1 MIRNTSQQDKV
12 ITKRATNK
20 KWMLSSI
27 GAIGLISAV
36 AFSYES
42 FSTLLSAEQVI
53 STQQLK
59 TAQVVRGDMI
69 QDIRV
74 EGRTLAAVSPSLYAI
89 ASGTV
94 TLRVKAGDT
103 ISEGQVLASIDSP
116 ELHNLLLQEEATLR
130 RIEMEV
136 KRQQIAIKQQQLDN
150 TQAMELAK
158 VELEAAQSE
167 MARANASIE
176 KQIISKLELEQTVV
190 ELKRAQLNERHAIDS
205 LKLSQ
210 EQLSFELQST
220 QLDLDRQR
228 HLVADL
234 QRQVNAL
241 TLTSPLSGIVG
252 NLSVQQKQHVQRDTE
267 LMSLVDLSELEVE
280 AYIPENL
287 ADELGIGL
295 SAKVQINNLYYSA
308 TLMAI
313 SPEVENGR
321 VSGRIRFDQQP
332 ENLRQNQRV
341 NAQIIIS
348 HKKNILKVD
357 RGAFI
362 ETGSATT
369 AYKISKG
376 SAHRTDIQL
385 GVKSIR
391 EVEIKSGLQVG
402 DTIVISSLAP
412 FQQAQQ
418 VILSE

>member
-1 MIRNTSQQDKV
+1 
-12 ITKRATNK
+12 
-20 KWMLSSI
+20 MLSSI

-42 FSTLLSAEQVI
+42 FSTLLSAEQVV

-94 TLRVKAGDT
+94 TLHVKAGDT
-103 ISEGQVLASIDSP
+103 ITKGQVLASLDSP
-116 ELHNLLLQEEATLR
+116 ELHNQLLQEEATLR

-150 TQAMELAK
+150 TQDMELAK

-176 KQIISKLELEQTVV
+176 KQIISKLELEQTMV
-190 ELKRAQLNERHAIDS
+190 ELKRAELNERHAIDS

-210 EQLSFELQST
+210 EQLNFELQST

-228 HLVADL
+228 HLVANL
-234 QRQVNAL
+234 QRQVDAL

-252 NLSVQQKQHVQRDTE
+252 NLNVQQKQHVQRDSE

-295 SAKVQINNLYYSA
+295 TAKVQINNQYFPA

-321 VSGRIRFDQQP
+321 VSGRIRFDEQP
-332 ENLRQNQRV
+332 KSLRQNQRV

-362 ETGSATT
+362 ETGSAST
-369 AYKISKG
+369 AYKISDG

>member
-12 ITKRATNK
+12 ITKRSNNK

-42 FSTLLSAEQVI
+42 FSTLLSAEQVV

-94 TLRVKAGDT
+94 TLHVKAGDT
-103 ISEGQVLASIDSP
+103 ITKGQVLASLDSP
-116 ELHNLLLQEEATLR
+116 ELHNQLLQEEATLR

-150 TQAMELAK
+150 TQDMELAK

-176 KQIISKLELEQTVV
+176 KQIISKLELEQTMV
-190 ELKRAQLNERHAIDS
+190 ELKRAELNERHAIDS

-210 EQLSFELQST
+210 EQLNFELQST

-228 HLVADL
+228 HLVANL
-234 QRQVNAL
+234 QRQVDAL
-241 TLTSPLSGIVG
+241 TLISPLSGIVG
-252 NLSVQQKQHVQRDTE
+252 NLNVQQKQHVQRDSE

-295 SAKVQINNLYYSA
+295 TAKVQINNQYFPA

-321 VSGRIRFDQQP
+321 VSGRIRFDEQP
-332 ENLRQNQRV
+332 KSLRQNQRV

-362 ETGSATT
+362 ETGSAST
-369 AYKISKG
+369 AYKISNG

>member
-1 MIRNTSQQDKV
+1 MIRNTSKQDKA
-12 ITKRATNK
+12 ITKKSHYK
-20 KWMLSSI
+20 KWVLSSL
-27 GAIGLISAV
+27 GGIGLISAV
-36 AFSYES
+36 GFSYNS
-42 FSTLLSAEQVI
+42 FSMLLSAEQVV

-59 TAQVVRGDMI
+59 MAQVVLGDMI

-94 TLRVKAGDT
+94 TLHVKAGDT

-116 ELHNLLLQEEATLR
+116 ELHNQLLQEEATLR

-252 NLSVQQKQHVQRDTE
+252 NLNVQQKQHIQRDTE

-295 SAKVQINNLYYSA
+295 SAKVQINNLYYPA

-332 ENLRQNQRV
+332 ENLRQNQRI

-348 HKKNILKVD
+348 HKQNILKVD

-369 AYKISKG
+369 AYKISQG
-376 SAHRTDIQL
+376 SAYRTDIQL

-391 EVEIKSGLQVG
+391 EVEIKSGLQAG

>member
-12 ITKRATNK
+12 ITKQPTSK
-20 KWMLSSI
+20 KWLLSSL
-27 GAIGLISAV
+27 GGIGLISAV
-36 AFSYES
+36 AFSYDS
-42 FSTLLSAEQVI
+42 FSMLLSSEQVI
-53 STQQLK
+53 SSQQLK
-59 TAQVVRGDMI
+59 TAKVVRGDMI

-94 TLRVKAGDT
+94 TLHVKAGDT
-103 ISEGQVLASIDSP
+103 ISKGQILASLDSP
-116 ELHNLLLQEEATLR
+116 ELHNRLLQEQATLR

-176 KQIISKLELEQTVV
+176 KQIISKLELEQTMV
-190 ELKRAQLNERHAIDS
+190 ELKRAELNERHAIDS

-228 HLVADL
+228 HLVTDL

-241 TLTSPLSGIVG
+241 ILTSPLSGIVG
-252 NLSVQQKQHVQRDTE
+252 NLNVQQKQHVQRDVE
-267 LMSLVDLSELEVE
+267 LMSLIDLSELEVE

-295 SAKVQINNLYYSA
+295 AAKVQINNQYYPA

-341 NAQIIIS
+341 NAQVIIS
-348 HKKNILKVD
+348 HKQNILKVD
-357 RGAFI
+357 RGAFV

-369 AYKISKG
+369 AYKINNG
-376 SAHRTDIQL
+376 SAYRTDIKL
-385 GVKSIR
+385 GAKSIR
-391 EVEIKSGLQVG
+391 EVEIKSGLKAG
-402 DTIVISSLAP
+402 DIIVTSSLAP
-412 FQQAQQ
+412 FGQAQQ
-418 VILSE
+418 VMLSK

>member
-12 ITKRATNK
+12 ITKKPTAK
-20 KWMLSSI
+20 KWLL
-27 GAIGLISAV
+27 AGLGGVGLLSAV
-36 AFSYES
+36 ALSLEDFSQ
-42 FSTLLSAEQVI
+42 LLSAEQVV
-53 STQQLK
+53 SSQQLK

-94 TLRVKAGDT
+94 TLHVKAGDT
-103 ISEGQVLASIDSP
+103 ITTGQALASLDSP
-116 ELHNLLLQEEATLR
+116 ELRNQLLQEEATLR

-136 KRQQIAIKQQQLDN
+136 KRKQIAIKQQQLDN
-150 TQAMELAK
+150 TQKMELAK

-176 KQIISKLELEQTVV
+176 KQIISKLELEQTMV
-190 ELKRAQLNERHAIDS
+190 ELKRAELNERHAIES

-210 EQLSFELQST
+210 EQLNFELQST

-234 QRQVNAL
+234 QRQVDAL
-241 TLTSPLSGIVG
+241 TLTSPLNGIVG
-252 NLSVQQKQHVQRDTE
+252 NLNVQQKQHVQRDSE

-295 SAKVQINNLYYSA
+295 KAKVQINNQYYLA

-332 ENLRQNQRV
+332 ESLRQNQRV

-348 HKKNILKVD
+348 HKQNVLKVE
-357 RGAFI
+357 RGAFV
-362 ETGSATT
+362 ETGSASTT
-369 AYKISKG
+369 YKIADG
-376 SAHRTDIQL
+376 SAVRTRITL
-385 GVKSIR
+385 GAKSIR
-391 EVEIKSGLQVG
+391 EVEVKSGLQAG
-402 DTIVISSLAP
+402 DTIVISSLSP
-412 FQQAQQ
+412 FGQAQQ

>member
-12 ITKRATNK
+12 ITKKPTAK
-20 KWMLSSI
+20 KWLLA
-27 GAIGLISAV
+27 GLGGIGLLSAV
-36 AFSYES
+36 ALSIEDFSQ
-42 FSTLLSAEQVI
+42 LLSAEQVV
-53 STQQLK
+53 SSQQLK

-94 TLRVKAGDT
+94 TLHVKAGDSIT
-103 ISEGQVLASIDSP
+103 AGQALASLDSP
-116 ELHNLLLQEEATLR
+116 ELRNQLLQEEATLR

-136 KRQQIAIKQQQLDN
+136 KRKQIAIKQQQLDN
-150 TQAMELAK
+150 TQKMELAK

-176 KQIISKLELEQTVV
+176 KQIISKLELEQTMV
-190 ELKRAQLNERHAIDS
+190 ELKRAELNERHAIES

-210 EQLSFELQST
+210 EQLNFELQST

-228 HLVADL
+228 HLVTDL
-234 QRQVNAL
+234 QRQVDAL
-241 TLTSPLSGIVG
+241 TLTSPLDGIVG
-252 NLSVQQKQHVQRDTE
+252 NLNVQQKQHVQRDSE

-295 SAKVQINNLYYSA
+295 KAKVQINNQYYLA

-332 ENLRQNQRV
+332 ESLRQNQRV

-348 HKKNILKVD
+348 HKQNVLKVE
-357 RGAFI
+357 RGAFV

-369 AYKISKG
+369 TYKIADG
-376 SAHRTDIQL
+376 SAIRTRITL
-385 GVKSIR
+385 GAKSIR
-391 EVEIKSGLQVG
+391 EVEVKSGLQAG
-402 DTIVISSLAP
+402 DTIVISSLSP
-412 FQQAQQ
+412 FGQAQQ